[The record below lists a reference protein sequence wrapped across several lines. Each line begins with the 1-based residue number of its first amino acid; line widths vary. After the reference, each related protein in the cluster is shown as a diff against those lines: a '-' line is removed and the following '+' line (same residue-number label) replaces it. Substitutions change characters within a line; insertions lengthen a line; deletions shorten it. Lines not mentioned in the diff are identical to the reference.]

1 MRGSQIPH
9 TEISLAQLQLL
20 NETILVLD
28 KTMEGSDLIFLI
40 KMIYNNYIGT
50 FCTYPLSDYRG
61 GTQTGSLDRSNEP
74 VYVPPLIREEI
85 Q

>member
-1 MRGSQIPH
+1 
-9 TEISLAQLQLL
+9 
-20 NETILVLD
+20 
-28 KTMEGSDLIFLI
+28 MEGSDLIFLI
-40 KMIYNNYIGT
+40 KMIYNNFIGT

-74 VYVPPLIREEI
+74 VHVPPLIREEI